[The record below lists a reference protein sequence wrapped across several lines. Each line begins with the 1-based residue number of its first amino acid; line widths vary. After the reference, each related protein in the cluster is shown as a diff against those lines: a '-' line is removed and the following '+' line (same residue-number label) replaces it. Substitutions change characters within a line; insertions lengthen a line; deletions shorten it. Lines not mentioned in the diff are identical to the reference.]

1 MGRAEPDSFL
11 LVYLAPDVIKD
22 QCSIIFPILDREEL
36 PAGNSLPSAPAIKP
50 DKVWLASLGPRQNI
64 HGRDFLYLIR
74 ICLSGPTRPR
84 EPRDAPT
91 QQFSFFPS
99 SSGLALSC
107 QQVWSTVRKHAVP
120 VLLFWSRMRTHPW
133 RDGARSIRQAAT
145 ESSFLG
151 SGAHGERLGN
161 FWLGTMPF
169 KQMGM
174 NVGRQE
180 TIYLYQLYLL
190 RAGFPA
196 GNIKTVLCPGRRRL
210 EWRWSSLANSAGL
223 ILKNKNNVS
232 MDTRGHFWLPSMVQS
247 TEQAGPKSF

>member
-1 MGRAEPDSFL
+1 MGPPDPVSLEMPLHSSFL
-11 LVYLAPDVIKD
+11 
-22 QCSIIFPILDREEL
+22 
-36 PAGNSLPSAPAIKP
+36 
-50 DKVWLASLGPRQNI
+50 
-64 HGRDFLYLIR
+64 
-74 ICLSGPTRPR
+74 
-84 EPRDAPT
+84 
-91 QQFSFFPS
+91 SF
-99 SSGLALSC
+99 GLALSC
-107 QQVWSTVRKHAVP
+107 QQVWSAVRKHSVP
-120 VLLFWSRMRTHPW
+120 VLLLWSRTRTRSW
-133 RDGARSIRQAAT
+133 RHGAHSVRQAAT

-151 SGAHGERLGN
+151 SGAHGEHLGN
-161 FWLGTMPF
+161 FWLGTMPS

-196 GNIKTVLCPGRRRL
+196 GNIKTVLCPGRQQL
-210 EWRWSSLANSAGL
+210 GWRWSSLANSAGL